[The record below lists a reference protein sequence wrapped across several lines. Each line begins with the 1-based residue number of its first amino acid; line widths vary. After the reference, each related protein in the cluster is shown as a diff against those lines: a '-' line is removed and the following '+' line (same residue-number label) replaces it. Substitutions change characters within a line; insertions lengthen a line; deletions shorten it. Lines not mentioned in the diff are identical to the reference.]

1 MNVRTLVSL
10 ALLLTV
16 AQPLASRG
24 VSAAPAAPVHPA
36 GSTPAI
42 NGAGVGETNECL
54 TCHRKEKEKRLS
66 EPTRHF
72 LDDIHYRKGLGCV
85 GCHGGDP
92 KDNDITGMD
101 PDKGFVGKPKHSE
114 IAALCAKCHTNAAY
128 MKRFNPQPYIFSM
141 AEFQTSVHFK
151 KAALGDTKVATC
163 TSCHGVH
170 GIRTHKDPASP
181 VYHTNV
187 PHTCGQCHNPEYMKG
202 RSIPTDQYTKYK
214 DSVHGKAVLEHGDM
228 SAPACNNCHGN
239 HGAVPPNTSDI
250 SRVCSNCHGREGEL
264 FESSKVK
271 ETLALEGKRGCVTCH
286 GNHGV
291 RKPTDAMIGLD
302 PSRGGVCGSC
312 HAKGSAGQVAAEQ
325 FVPAFHGL
333 KARISEADSVLGRA
347 ERLGM
352 PTEKGRELLRQAGDQ
367 VVGLRSTLHGFNFS
381 QDSASAAEG
390 KTAADKA
397 LDAARGALKDW
408 RTRRIGMGLSLIAI
422 LFAIGLLL
430 LKIRQVEEDSRSG
443 VK

>member
-1 MNVRTLVSL
+1 MVTL
-10 ALLLTV
+10 ALLL
-16 AQPLASRG
+16 ALALPPASRAQ
-24 VSAAPAAPVHPA
+24 SATPATPPPSTPAPAAVADHGMAP
-36 GSTPAI
+36 G
-42 NGAGVGETNECL
+42 GTNECL
-54 TCHRKEKEKRLS
+54 VCHRKEKEKRLS
-66 EPTRHF
+66 EPTLHF
-72 LDDIHYRKGLGCV
+72 LDDVHYRKGLGCIA
-85 GCHGGDP
+85 CHGGDP

-101 PDKGFVGKPKHSE
+101 PDKGFMGKPKHSE

-151 KAALGDTKVATC
+151 KAAQGDTKVATC

-187 PHTCGQCHNPEYMKG
+187 PHTCAQCHNPDYMKG

-214 DSVHGKAVLEHGDM
+214 DSVHGKAVLEKGDM

-264 FESSKVK
+264 FEGSKVK

-291 RKPTDAMIGLD
+291 MKPTDAMIGLD
-302 PSRGGVCGSC
+302 PVTGGVCGSC
-312 HAKGSAGQVAAEQ
+312 HVKGSAGQVAAEQ
-325 FVPAFHGL
+325 FVPAFHAL
-333 KARISEADSVLGRA
+333 KARISEADSVLRRA

-352 PTEKGRELLRQAGDQ
+352 PTEKGQELLRQAGDQ
-367 VVGLRSTLHGFNFS
+367 VVSLRSTLHGFDFT
-381 QDSASAAEG
+381 QDSASVTEG
-390 KTAADKA
+390 RSAADKA
-397 LDAARGALKDW
+397 LDFAKKALVDW
-408 RTRRIGMGLSLIAI
+408 KTRRVGMGLSLIAI

-430 LKIRQVEEDSRSG
+430 LKIRQVEEDSRG
-443 VK
+443 AVK

>member
-1 MNVRTLVSL
+1 MVTL
-10 ALLLTV
+10 ALLLALTL
-16 AQPLASRG
+16 PLASRG
-24 VSAAPAAPVHPA
+24 QSAVPATPAATAATADHGTAP
-36 GSTPAI
+36 G
-42 NGAGVGETNECL
+42 GTNECL
-54 TCHRKEKEKRLS
+54 VCHRKEKEKRLS
-66 EPTRHF
+66 EPTLHF
-72 LDDIHYRKGLGCV
+72 LDDIHYRKGLGCIA
-85 GCHGGDP
+85 CHGGDP

-101 PDKGFVGKPKHSE
+101 PDKGFMGKPRHSE
-114 IAALCAKCHTNAAY
+114 IAVLCAKCHTNAAY

-151 KAALGDTKVATC
+151 KAAQGDTKVATC

-170 GIRTHKDPASP
+170 GIRPHKDPASP

-187 PHTCGQCHNPEYMKG
+187 PNTCAKCHNPEYMKG
-202 RSIPTDQYTKYK
+202 RSIPTDQYTRYK
-214 DSVHGKAVLEHGDM
+214 DSVHGRAVLEKGDM

-264 FESSKVK
+264 FEGSKVK

-291 RKPTDAMIGLD
+291 MKPTDAMIGLD
-302 PSRGGVCGSC
+302 PATGGVCGSC
-312 HAKGSAGQVAAEQ
+312 HVKGSAGQVAAEQ

-352 PTEKGRELLRQAGDQ
+352 PTENGHELLRQAGDQ
-367 VVGLRSTLHGFNFS
+367 VVSLRSTLHGFNFA
-381 QDSASAAEG
+381 QDSASVTEG

-397 LDAARGALKDW
+397 LDFAQKALVDW
-408 RTRRIGMGLSLIAI
+408 RTRRVGMGLSLIAI

-430 LKIRQVEEDSRSG
+430 LKIRQVEEDSRG
-443 VK
+443 AVK